1 MCQRLKGLSCTY
13 IFKMLHACIFIYLY
27 VWVSERHH
35 QGISSIYTNLCVF
48 IYICMFMCVVFA
60 IFANLPYL
68 IVMIIV
74 IAVVAVNARCQEA
87 NRKNSMLFVFSKI
100 FL

>member
-1 MCQRLKGLSCTY
+1 
-13 IFKMLHACIFIYLY
+13 
-27 VWVSERHH
+27 
-35 QGISSIYTNLCVF
+35 
-48 IYICMFMCVVFA
+48 MFMCVVFA

-87 NRKNSMLFVFSKI
+87 NRKNSMLFFFSKI